1 MLRRNF
7 TFFGLAAKQFDV
19 CVIGGGPAGVAAA
32 LRAEQYGRK
41 VCLIERGQ
49 IGGAD
54 LFDGALQSKTMWE
67 MAKFYDRIR
76 TFGSSMYEDGCLE
89 NLEVDETL
97 LREGMVE
104 AAMTRQG
111 QITAALNESGV
122 EIIRGVGEFQS
133 PHLIHVHPAKG
144 APEAPPQPVNADYF
158 VIATGSVPRV
168 HPSYAANGTTIQTS
182 DHFMRSPL
190 PKSMVII
197 GAGVIGCEFASIAA
211 NLGKTKVSI
220 IEKSNR
226 MLPME
231 DEDIGSYIE
240 SLLAKRGVC
249 FHHNAALHHL
259 ESVGEGTPDAHVNYT
274 VKNTKTGDLET
285 YEVERALISI
295 GRVPQYSGLGIEKAG
310 CSVKDGKLVVDD
322 FGRCEPNKH
331 IYAVGDA
338 TVDIALVNQGENE
351 AIAAIEHI
359 YRPRREVPP
368 NTDNLSKIMF
378 LDQEVAAVGLSET
391 DCKKQNIAYMAAR
404 YGYDFVTRAV
414 CMGAA
419 DGFVKIIVTNDRQK
433 TVLGVRAVGAHA
445 SSIVELASL
454 AIHNQQSVYDM
465 GELLPAYPAMTQGFQ
480 ECLRVLV
487 NRSIL
492 KPGVF
497 PQVRLW
503 RWEPG
508 NFKRGRAYAVQPG
521 SRR

>member
-1 MLRRNF
+1 MLRRSCF
-7 TFFGLAAKQFDV
+7 FFGLAAKQFDV

-41 VCLIERGQ
+41 VCLIEKNE

-67 MAKFYDRIR
+67 MAKFYDRIHE
-76 TFGSSMYEDGCLE
+76 FGSCMYEDKTLDG
-89 NLEVDETL
+89 LEVNEEL
-97 LREGMVE
+97 MRKGMAD
-104 AAMTRQG
+104 AAATRQG
-111 QITAALNESGV
+111 QITEALNQSGI
-122 EIIRGVGEFQS
+122 EIIRGSGEFQS
-133 PHLIHVHPAKG
+133 PHLIHVHKKG
-144 APEAPPQPVNADYF
+144 QEGAAQPVNADYF
-158 VIATGSVPRV
+158 IIATGSVPRV
-168 HPSYAANGTTIQTS
+168 HPQYAANGTTIQTS

-231 DEDIGSYIE
+231 DEDIGSHIE
-240 SLLAKRGVC
+240 SLLAKKGVC

-259 ESVGEGTPDAHVNYT
+259 ESIDEGTPNERVKYT
-274 VKNTKTGDLET
+274 VKGTKSGELESF
-285 YEVERALISI
+285 EVERALISI

-310 CSVKDGKLVVDD
+310 CSVKDGRLVADH

-359 YRPRREVPP
+359 YRPRREIPP
-368 NTDNLSKIMF
+368 STDNLSKIMF

-487 NRSIL
+487 NRSIM

-508 NFKRGRAYAVQPG
+508 NFQRGRAYAVQPG